1 MSARG
6 RRAAEAALAKGDL
19 DAARSS
25 IIEAVREEPGDPAL
39 RAFLFQLSS
48 LMGDWPRARNQLD
61 ILLKLNPATADFIQ
75 DYRLALAAEE
85 MREAVWAGRREPPIF
100 GEPKLWL
107 AQLVGAISAEAEGRS
122 RDADALRRSAL
133 TAAPALAGRLDEE
146 PFAWIGDSDNRLGPT
161 LEVVIDGGYHWL
173 PFEHVVSIEFSPPRD
188 LRDYVWTVG
197 VMTLVTGAALPVMIP
212 TRYPGAALSG
222 DAMIR
227 AGRKTEW
234 RELEGGL
241 YAGAG
246 QRVLSTEAG
255 DHALMDIR
263 TLTLDHPP
271 EAEEAALPADAHG

>member
-1 MSARG
+1 MSGTG
-6 RRAAEAALAKGDL
+6 RRAAEAALARGDL

-25 IIEAVREEPGDPAL
+25 VIEAVREEPGDPTL
-39 RAFLFQLSS
+39 RAFLFQLSA
-48 LMGDWPRARNQLD
+48 LMGDRPRARNQLD
-61 ILLKLNPATADFIQ
+61 VLLKLNPAAADFIQ

-85 MREAVWAGRREPPIF
+85 TREAVWAGRREPPIF

-107 AQLVGAISAEAEGRS
+107 AQLVAALRAEAEGRFGE
-122 RDADALRRSAL
+122 ADALRRLAL
-133 TAAPALAGRLDEE
+133 AAAPALSGRVDEE
-146 PFAWIGDSDNRLGPT
+146 AFAWIGDSDNRLGPT

-173 PFEHVVSIEFSPPRD
+173 PFEHVASIEFSPPRD

-212 TRYPGAALSG
+212 TRYPGAELSG
-222 DAMIR
+222 DPMIR

-241 YAGAG
+241 HAGAG

-263 TLTLDHPP
+263 TLTFDQ
-271 EAEEAALPADAHG
+271 AADAGGTALPEGADG